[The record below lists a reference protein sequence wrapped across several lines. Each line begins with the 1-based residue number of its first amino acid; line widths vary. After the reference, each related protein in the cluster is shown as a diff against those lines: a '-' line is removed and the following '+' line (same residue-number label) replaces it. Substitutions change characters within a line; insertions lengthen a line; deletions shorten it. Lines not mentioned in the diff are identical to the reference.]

1 MRQDLEKFYES
12 CEECKTHCNSRPQKD
27 NEISMTSLFEN
38 FFPNQRVQ
46 IDCAEKGMDNYLV
59 MCDVMSGF
67 FQVYCVPKK
76 SAEQAILKVREW
88 SSFWRKP
95 FEILADGGPGFR
107 KLSKKRLPSLVS

>member
-1 MRQDLEKFYES
+1 MLIPKTARDEIVRTLHNTDPATQTMINQTKGKIFWPKMRQDLEKFYES

-46 IDCAEKGMDNYLV
+46 IDFAEKGTENYLV

-67 FQVYCVPKK
+67 FQVYRVANK
-76 SAEQAILKVREW
+76 
-88 SSFWRKP
+88 
-95 FEILADGGPGFR
+95 
-107 KLSKKRLPSLVS
+107 